1 MLPGTAD
8 RLQLAFTNL
17 NNGHVIQVPQLTR
30 NHLYPV
36 VGARMF
42 NGQCVSTDLFTLRSE
57 GDIIL
62 KVYLPRRYGE
72 LVDDIDIE
80 DINKGRKMYILI
92 FMGMS
97 GPAYL
102 LHLQK

>member
-8 RLQLAFTNL
+8 LLQLAFTNL
-17 NNGHVIQVPQLTR
+17 NNGHVLQVPQLTR
-30 NHLYPV
+30 DHPYPV

-42 NGQCVSTDLFTLRSE
+42 NGQCVSTDLFPLRSE

-72 LVDDIDIE
+72 LIDEMDIE
-80 DINKGRKMYILI
+80 NINLGRKMYKLI
-92 FMGMS
+92 FMGKS

-102 LHLQK
+102 LHLQL